1 MATAVKQKKTFKESM
16 QETGSKV
23 KAYGQKKYE
32 QAKTSA
38 KKYGSDIRTAYDIGY
53 KRGWDDCYEIP
64 NRVGA
69 RTAAAYGYRKG
80 AKNRRKSDKYT
91 KQYARRGN
99 N

>member
-1 MATAVKQKKTFKESM
+1 MATVVKQKKTFKESM

-32 QAKTSA
+32 QAKDSA
-38 KKYGSDIRTAYDIGY
+38 KRYGADIRTAYDIGY
-53 KRGWDDCYEIP
+53 KRGWDDSYDIP

-69 RTAAAYGYRKG
+69 RTAAAYGYKKG

-91 KQYARRGN
+91 KQYQRRG
-99 N
+99 

>member
-1 MATAVKQKKTFKESM
+1 MATATKQKKTFKESM
-16 QETGSKV
+16 QETGGKV

-32 QAKTSA
+32 QAKTSV

-53 KRGWDDCYEIP
+53 KRGWDDCYDIP

-80 AKNRRKSDKYT
+80 AKNRRKSDKYI
-91 KQYARRGN
+91 KQYDRRK
-99 N
+99 